1 MALDST
7 QRADT
12 MRQMIQKMFVESNAT
27 ADLDTLEVRA
37 LVDAMDDYLEANQS
51 AINQSIPLA
60 VRQKASLTQ
69 KALAMAFVAMKR
81 GGVAVKSACSFAQP
95 PGSANRSRVRA
106 STRRSPSTSDPTSMS
121 AST

>member
-12 MRQMIQKMFVESNAT
+12 MRQMVRKMFVESNAT

-60 VRQKASLTQ
+60 VRQKASL
-69 KALAMAFVAMKR
+69 R
-81 GGVAVKSACSFAQP
+81 RP
-95 PGSANRSRVRA
+95 SRW
-106 STRRSPSTSDPTSMS
+106 PSWR
-121 AST
+121 

>member
-12 MRQMIQKMFVESNAT
+12 MRQMVQKLFVESHAT
-27 ADLDTLEVRA
+27 ADLDTLEVRV

-51 AINQSIPLA
+51 AINQAIPLA

-69 KALAMAFVAMKR
+69 KALAMAYVAMKR
-81 GGVAVKSACSFAQP
+81 GGVI
-95 PGSANRSRVRA
+95 
-106 STRRSPSTSDPTSMS
+106 
-121 AST
+121 